1 MDGRGGY
8 AGGDGEKDWGEVEE
22 KKQKNIERFE
32 CGRDVFGRG
41 CFSPLFVENWDNFDR
56 SDKWMSSYCI
66 ICNMES

>member
-8 AGGDGEKDWGEVEE
+8 AGGDGEEDWGEVEE

-41 CFSPLFVENWDNFDR
+41 CFPPFFFRKLGQF
-56 SDKWMSSYCI
+56 
-66 ICNMES
+66 